1 MAADLPAV
9 PEFERLCSL
18 VRDGGVGL
26 QVTGGTVTTVRQ
38 RAAQALMIV
47 STYFRLLRHIVSR
60 AWVRSWVSRMPSLP
74 VGGLR
79 EWPKRSGMRLAA
91 APGPK
96 HAVSSLS
103 WRP

>member
-18 VRDGGVGL
+18 VRDGGVGR
-26 QVTGGTVTTVRQ
+26 QVTGGTVTTVRL

-60 AWVRSWVSRMPSLP
+60 AWVRSWVRSR
-74 VGGLR
+74 G
-79 EWPKRSGMRLAA
+79 RSQGFQNVLSASRR
-91 APGPK
+91 
-96 HAVSSLS
+96 SS
-103 WRP
+103 